1 MAIPDEEGAALD
13 SGYTQ
18 TVLFTGID
26 KPEPLRYHLPGDWPR
41 RIGNDHRLV
50 YIVTGAEIIL
60 AAWYHY

>member
-1 MAIPDEEGAALD
+1 MD